1 MSILPFAAY
10 ALAMS
15 DICPIT
21 ANGGSPDNYP
31 LWTLA
36 KKEVN
41 THRFSTLIA
50 AQNVRDLLSS
60 EDGLNQA
67 VEWCKRTGITQI
79 YLETF
84 RDNYHADAGTIQRA
98 RERFLKEGFRVSGCV
113 TTTRVGK
120 PSTGWKNFTSCYT
133 DLDTQA
139 NLKAIFEEAAQFD
152 EIMID
157 DFWFTDCTCPACE
170 MARQVRTVT
179 VGKKTFP
186 VAGDSWED
194 YRCELMLQLSREC
207 VLGAAKK
214 INPRV
219 RLIIKYPQWYD
230 NFHLRGYDVVRETR
244 DFDRIWVGPET
255 RDYQDLNWGGIVQYE
270 AYFNMRWLGGIGG
283 TKCGG
288 GWYDPLGTTENT
300 YIEQARQTVLA
311 GAAESML
318 FCYGSLLIN
327 TGPKNIEALRAQQP
341 ELFAVAHEVR
351 KRQVM
356 GLAAYKPP
364 NSSPGNDGF
373 IFDYVGMLGLPLV
386 PCHEFPQN
394 APAAFFSIH
403 ALKDTNLVAELNR
416 FIKAG
421 KPVLL
426 TDGLK
431 RQLESKIYLD
441 VPNVFILPAIN
452 NPESLLQLTQSSL
465 DSLRIH
471 LLSPLKCNF
480 AAPSKIG
487 LYLFT
492 DGSWVIENFNNLP
505 VTVQLNGAKKNLSAR
520 SWMFEWKKPS
530 HFGRNF

>member
-1 MSILPFAAY
+1 MGG
-10 ALAMS
+10 
-15 DICPIT
+15 ICPVT
-21 ANGGSPDNYP
+21 AKGESTDNYP

-36 KKEVN
+36 KKEVGM
-41 THRFSTLIA
+41 HRFSTLIT
-50 AQNVRDLLSS
+50 AQNVKDLLSS

-120 PSTGWKNFTSCYT
+120 PSTGWKGSISCYT

-139 NLKAIFEEAAQFD
+139 KLKAIFEEAAQFD

-170 MARQVRTVT
+170 AARQARTVT
-179 VGKKTFP
+179 IGKKNFP

-194 YRCELMLQLSREC
+194 YRCELMVQLSREC

-230 NFHLRGYDVVRETR
+230 GFHMGGYDVVRETAE
-244 DFDRIWVGPET
+244 FDRIWVGTET
-255 RDYQDLNWGGIVQYE
+255 RNYEDNNWGGRVQYE

-288 GWYDPLGTTENT
+288 GWYDPYGTTENT

-318 FCYGSLLIN
+318 FCYGSLLRD
-327 TGPKNIEALRAQQP
+327 TGPKNVEALRAQQP
-341 ELFAVAHEVR
+341 ELYAVAREVR
-351 KRQVM
+351 KRQVT

-364 NSSPGNDGF
+364 NSSPGKENF
-373 IFDYVGMLGLPLV
+373 VFDFVGMLGLPLV

-394 APAAFFSIH
+394 APAAFFSVH
-403 ALKDTNLVAELNR
+403 ALKDTNLVSELDR

-426 TDGLK
+426 TDGLM
-431 RQLESKIYLD
+431 RQLESKIRLD
-441 VPNVFILPAIN
+441 VPNVFILPIN
-452 NPESLLQLTQSSL
+452 DNPASLLQLTQSSL
-465 DSLRIH
+465 DYLRVH

-480 AAPSKIG
+480 AAPNKVG
-487 LYLFT
+487 FYLFT
-492 DGSWVIENFNNLP
+492 DGSWVIENFNDTP
-505 VTVQLNGAKKNLSAR
+505 VTVQLNGAKKDLPAR
-520 SWMFEWKKPS
+520 GWMFEWK
-530 HFGRNF
+530 